1 MLWTSEPDQNIPISV
16 HPRIPKQRIE
26 AVREAFVRMAED
38 PEGARILAAS
48 AELIKQAPP
57 FGFVLASDAD
67 YENVRQFHRTTR
79 VKGD

>member
-1 MLWTSEPDQNIPISV
+1 MIGVRLGRRVPGGVPGPISASAASRA
-16 HPRIPKQRIE
+16 RI
-26 AVREAFVRMAED
+26 ALVAED
-38 PEGARILAAS
+38 PECARILAAS